1 MMNEQQEF
9 ETAMNNLISDMNKR
23 IDNMSE
29 EQLDTIAE
37 ILIDCDQEE

>member
-1 MMNEQQEF
+1 MSNPQEEF

-29 EQLDTIAE
+29 EELDTIAE
-37 ILIDCDQEE
+37 LLIDCD

>member
-1 MMNEQQEF
+1 MNEQQEF

-29 EQLDTIAE
+29 AELDTISKL
-37 ILIDCDQEE
+37 LIDCD

>member
-1 MMNEQQEF
+1 MSNPQEEF

-29 EQLDTIAE
+29 EELDKIAE
-37 ILIDCDQEE
+37 ILVDCD

>member
-9 ETAMNNLISDMNKR
+9 EQAMNNLISDMNKR

-29 EQLDTIAE
+29 EELDIIEE
-37 ILIDCDQEE
+37 ILIDCD

>member
-1 MMNEQQEF
+1 MSNPQEEF

-29 EQLDTIAE
+29 EELDTIAE

>member
-1 MMNEQQEF
+1 MSNPQEEF

-29 EQLDTIAE
+29 EELDTIAE
-37 ILIDCDQEE
+37 ILVDCD

>member
-29 EQLDTIAE
+29 EELDTIAE
-37 ILIDCDQEE
+37 ILVDCD

>member
-1 MMNEQQEF
+1 MSNPQEEF

-29 EQLDTIAE
+29 EELDTIAE
-37 ILIDCDQEE
+37 ILIDCD